1 MKKTAP
7 QEQGAEENGVNCWK
21 GEPGQIGVA
30 DPDYQFKTEPLS
42 PEDLAELLEG
52 MQESMR
58 LVLPPMLAGES
69 CQREE
74 LPPKHPDGGRRS
86 VGVDSQDIDSSCGH
100 SNQPPIPY
108 EQ

>member
-58 LVLPPMLAGES
+58 LVPHPLLAGES
-69 CQREE
+69 YQGEE
-74 LPPKHPDGGRRS
+74 LLPKHPDGGRRLA
-86 VGVDSQDIDSSCGH
+86 GVDLQDNDSACDH

-108 EQ
+108 GQ